1 MSDKKILIE
10 QLRRA
15 ASASS
20 VMPDTLAALAAD
32 FFVFCGMTQEDAAIG
47 AEVAVWAQLH
57 GSDLHGAID
66 LPLYV
71 RGLLDQT
78 IKAKSIL
85 RHHSAH
91 AVLCRYRRPSL
102 PGLSCKPPGN

>member
-1 MSDKKILIE
+1 MPDKKILIE

-32 FFVFCGMTQEDAAIG
+32 SFVFCGMTQEDAAIG

-57 GSDLHGAID
+57 GSDSHGAIY

-85 RHHSAH
+85 DTTQPMQCC
-91 AVLCRYRRPSL
+91 AVIDA
-102 PGLSCKPPGN
+102 KITAWA